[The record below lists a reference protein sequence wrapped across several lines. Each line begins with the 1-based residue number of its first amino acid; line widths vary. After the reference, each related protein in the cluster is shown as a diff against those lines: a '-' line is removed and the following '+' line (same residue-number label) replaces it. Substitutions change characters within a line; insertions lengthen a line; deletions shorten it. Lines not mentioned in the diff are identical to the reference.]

1 MPRRGRCVAVACA
14 CVVLALCLLTHRV
27 TEAAPPEGP
36 CRGVFAAAA
45 WCDMGKS
52 TDERIALL
60 IGALPLADKIG
71 MLGSAIDHPA
81 GYSNATGVPSYQVLP
96 RRGTLPARRL
106 PCQQPST
113 RRRQPCRSEPCGRAR
128 KRGCQG
134 LGEGQGGGEGREDA
148 ILSPALGGGEKRVRV
163 REKAVRQT

>member
-96 RRGTLPARRL
+96 RRGTHCLPDDCHASSQAHDDVSL
-106 PCQQPST
+106 
-113 RRRQPCRSEPCGRAR
+113 A
-128 KRGCQG
+128 
-134 LGEGQGGGEGREDA
+134 A
-148 ILSPALGGGEKRVRV
+148 ASPAAGLAKGAAKGWEKVKEEGKGGR
-163 REKAVRQT
+163 TPS

>member
-27 TEAAPPEGP
+27 TEAAPPDRP

-96 RRGTLPARRL
+96 RRGT
-106 PCQQPST
+106 

-163 REKAVRQT
+163 REKAGRQT